1 MLLIILHAINFFRIF
16 EIVLSKYFIFFLVTS
31 VQYHP
36 GPAVTATTP
45 TVPVILA
52 TASAAKTAET

>member
-31 VQYHP
+31 VQYHDMKLLLDHEKIILRK
-36 GPAVTATTP
+36 
-45 TVPVILA
+45 ILA
-52 TASAAKTAET
+52 NNYDITN